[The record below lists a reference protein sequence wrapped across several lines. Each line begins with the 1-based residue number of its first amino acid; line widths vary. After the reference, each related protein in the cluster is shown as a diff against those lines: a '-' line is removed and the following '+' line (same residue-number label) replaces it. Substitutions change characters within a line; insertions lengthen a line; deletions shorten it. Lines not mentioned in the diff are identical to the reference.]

1 MAKKEYFMVQTS
13 TLIGSG
19 FAGFCALRSGPLTGT
34 WMRPYAEHEARA
46 RAEAAADA
54 AFRASG
60 AYPGH
65 RFMAAVVRVDGG
77 RAVVCQSR
85 GRRGW

>member
-1 MAKKEYFMVQTS
+1 MPKEYFLVHTA
-13 TLIGSG
+13 TLVGGG
-19 FAGFCALRSGPLTGT
+19 FAGFNCVVSGQVSPGGY
-34 WMRPYAEHEARA
+34 MKRYEEHPARE
-46 RAEAAADA
+46 RAEAAAEEV
-54 AFRASG
+54 FRASG
-60 AYPGH
+60 AYPGY